1 MKPSEWAKLY
11 VEDCDNDYI
20 PEDSVTKCARAYLRL
35 REAVLRYKRDGS
47 MKHLGELW
55 KALEETDEA

>member
-1 MKPSEWAKLY
+1 MKPSELAEIWVNDRAPAPSAKAL
-11 VEDCDNDYI
+11 
-20 PEDSVTKCARAYLRL
+20 ARAYLRL

-55 KALEETDEA
+55 KALEETDE